1 MKKGSHEFPHYP
13 IFLDICGKKCVV
25 VGGGKVALRKV
36 KVLLEHGGNVE
47 VVSPTLCPELSQL
60 AENRSIKVL
69 NKNYQPGVL
78 VGAFVAIAATTE
90 ADTNEKVAEE
100 ARRQGVLVNVVDN
113 PEQSD
118 FIVPSYLRR
127 GDITIAISTTG
138 KSPALARKIRTRLE
152 QNFGDEY
159 AFLVKLISEVR
170 TELKQRGIIVSG
182 NAWQKALDLDLLLE
196 LVRSGRR
203 EEAKTTLLNNLERLR
218 QIDIG

>member
-1 MKKGSHEFPHYP
+1 MKKGSHKSPHYP
-13 IFLDICGKKCVV
+13 IFLDICGKKCLV
-25 VGGGKVALRKV
+25 VGGGHVALRKV

-60 AENRSIKVL
+60 AENGSIKVL

-78 VGAFVAIAATTE
+78 VGAFVAIAATAE
-90 ADTNEKVAEE
+90 ADTNERVAEE
-100 ARRQGVLVNVVDN
+100 ARKHGVLVNVVDN

-118 FIVPSYLRR
+118 FIVPSYFRR

-159 AFLVKLISEVR
+159 AFLVVLISEVR
-170 TELKQRGIIVSG
+170 TELKQRGITVSG

-196 LVRSGRR
+196 LGRAGR
-203 EEAKTTLLNNLERLR
+203 GEKAKTALLNNLERLR
-218 QIDIG
+218 QIDS